1 MRSIAEYIDLA
12 RSRQNFRSI
21 RRLAQE
27 LEMGH
32 SALLK
37 MRDGEMYPSDEKM
50 VRLAELAGADIQ
62 EALLNLNI
70 WRSKS
75 PMAKA
80 RYQDLKRSLARTAG
94 AGLIAASVL
103 IPHGKS
109 EASTGLERESL
120 EPGSVYIMLIQ

>member
-1 MRSIAEYIDLA
+1 MRNIFDYIEA
-12 RSRQNFRSI
+12 AKSRQDFRSL
-21 RRLAQE
+21 RRLAKE

-37 MRDGEMYPSDEKM
+37 MRDGEMFPADDKM
-50 VRLAELAGADIQ
+50 VRLAELAGADVQ

-75 PMAKA
+75 PMARA

-94 AGLIAASVL
+94 AGLVAASVL

-109 EASTGLERESL
+109 EASPGLERESL
-120 EPGSVYIMLIQ
+120 EAHSYIYYV